1 MKLEFFIKFKDITE
15 NFNQL
20 INDYVTVMK
29 DLNFTMAITNEQ
41 QQQIWS
47 WKFERWFKRI
57 SKGFAFSFF
66 PILYCNLIAIF
77 CMF

>member
-41 QQQIWS
+41 QQQI
-47 WKFERWFKRI
+47 
-57 SKGFAFSFF
+57 
-66 PILYCNLIAIF
+66 
-77 CMF
+77 